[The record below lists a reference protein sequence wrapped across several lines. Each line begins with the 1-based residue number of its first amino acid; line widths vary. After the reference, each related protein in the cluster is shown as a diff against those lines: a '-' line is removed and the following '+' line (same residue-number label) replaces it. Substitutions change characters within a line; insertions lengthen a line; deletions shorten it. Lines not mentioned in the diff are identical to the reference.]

1 MDSGQINVYYHCE
14 FFHVS
19 FFFFFDFMDRLSL
32 NKFTKLGSSTNN
44 EKTLNT

>member
-19 FFFFFDFMDRLSL
+19 FFFFFFL
-32 NKFTKLGSSTNN
+32 NERFISWIDSA
-44 EKTLNT
+44 